1 MVLADIIRTIH
12 YLMFVYILFGPFIL
26 SRKYLAYYLFFVL
39 FVFLDW
45 NDFDG
50 MCILTKLEYYFR
62 YGTWKNE
69 SPIEGGPEFFRPF
82 VNSLGFNL
90 SRTEADRLN
99 NFIFL
104 IFWGIALIRYIRL
117 SKC

>member
-1 MVLADIIRTIH
+1 MILADIIRGIH
-12 YLMFVYILFGPFIL
+12 YLMFIFIFSGPFIL
-26 SRKYLAYYLFFVL
+26 SSKYLPYYLLFVL
-39 FVFLDW
+39 LVFFDW

-50 MCILTKLEYYFR
+50 MCILTRLEYYFR
-62 YGTWKNE
+62 YGVWKNE
-69 SPIEGGPEFFRPF
+69 SPIEGGPEFFRPII
-82 VNSLGFNL
+82 NSLGFNL

-104 IFWGIALIRYIRL
+104 VFFTIVLLRYIWS